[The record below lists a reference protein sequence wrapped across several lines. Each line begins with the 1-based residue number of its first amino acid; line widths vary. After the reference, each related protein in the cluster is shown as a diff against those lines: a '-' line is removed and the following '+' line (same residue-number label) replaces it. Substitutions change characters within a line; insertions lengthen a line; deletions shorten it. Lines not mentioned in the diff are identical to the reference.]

1 MSKRV
6 VFLTMFVFC
15 LLAGGLIWLGTNS
28 AVRGSA
34 SKTQDAGQNVPT
46 LDQINE
52 AARAA
57 KGSDE
62 AAVRRLVDTVFNANE
77 FAEVPPGGLDQIKER
92 VVRAELNYRAKGKG
106 GVAEKNITKMINK
119 LANKLGAPDY
129 AKTDTVQ
136 VRRTRVR
143 LMLRLSS
150 FISSEVVTEK
160 AGKNRGKSSLKS
172 EMSPLEAA
180 YLATFLLQQKMLN
193 EDYQLTPKE
202 SRAKLHKNQL
212 ERWEASRANK
222 GGEAQQKKNELV
234 VKNANPKREEMIQ
247 LISLAIAGKRGDEL
261 KSLAETS
268 LDDLGIAR

>member
-62 AAVRRLVDTVFNANE
+62 AAVRRLVDTVFNATE